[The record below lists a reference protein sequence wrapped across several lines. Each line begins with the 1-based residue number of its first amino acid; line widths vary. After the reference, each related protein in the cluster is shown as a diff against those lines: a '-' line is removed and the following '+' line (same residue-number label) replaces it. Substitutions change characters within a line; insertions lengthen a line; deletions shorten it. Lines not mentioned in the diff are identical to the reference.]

1 MDVSLATAPP
11 AIDDLLA
18 VQGILAGL
26 TAVLEDVERSLPPV
40 VCTWRGSAR
49 EAYGLN
55 LMQLNTQ
62 FALLVPSIANA
73 RAAIAS
79 AISVAS

>member
-1 MDVSLATAPP
+1 MDATLATAPA

-18 VQGILAGL
+18 VQGILAGVSAML
-26 TAVLEDVERSLPPV
+26 DEVERSMPPI
-40 VCTWRGSAR
+40 VCTWHGTAR
-49 EAYGLN
+49 EAYGRN
-55 LMQLNTQ
+55 LSYLSSQ

>member
-1 MDVSLATAPP
+1 MDASLATAPP

-18 VQGILAGL
+18 VQGILAGV
-26 TAVLEDVERSLPPV
+26 TAMLDEVERSMPPI
-40 VCTWRGSAR
+40 VCTWRGTAR
-49 EAYGLN
+49 EAYGKN
-55 LMQLNTQ
+55 LIYLSDQ
-62 FALLVPSIANA
+62 FALLGPSIADA

>member
-1 MDVSLATAPP
+1 MDASLATAPA

-18 VQGILAGL
+18 VQGILAGV
-26 TAVLEDVERSLPPV
+26 AVALDQVALSMPPV
-40 VCTWRGSAR
+40 VCTWRGTAR
-49 EAYGLN
+49 DAYGKN
-55 LMQLNTQ
+55 LEQLNTQ
-62 FALLVPSIANA
+62 FALLVPSVANA

>member
-1 MDVSLATAPP
+1 MDASLAPAPI

-18 VQGILAGL
+18 VQGILAGV
-26 TAVLEDVERSLPPV
+26 TAMLDDIERSMPPI
-40 VCTWRGSAR
+40 VCTWRGTAR
-49 EAYGLN
+49 QEYGKN
-55 LMQLNTQ
+55 LIYLSDQ
-62 FALLVPSIANA
+62 FALLGPSIADA